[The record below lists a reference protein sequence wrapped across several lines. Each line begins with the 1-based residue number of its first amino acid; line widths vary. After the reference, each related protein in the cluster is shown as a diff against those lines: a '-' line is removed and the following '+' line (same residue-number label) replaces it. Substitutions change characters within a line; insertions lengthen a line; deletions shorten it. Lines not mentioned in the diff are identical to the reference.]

1 MDMASL
7 SGAFTQIFIMLIVV
21 AVGYL
26 ATKLGYI
33 TAHGYQS
40 INSLLIHIA
49 LPCMII
55 ASVADLDPSVGAS
68 RVPAAFAMAFLQFI
82 LLVAITWVC
91 NIVLRTPGWQ
101 RPLYLFGNVCTNTG
115 FICLPVIASIYGDD
129 TILISSIYVLV
140 CNLALG
146 TIGMATLQ
154 VGSQEYGPAPDHL
167 PSLPTGTVPQ
177 SEQKSLRERLS
188 QVSLT
193 PKMLLNAPLI
203 ACIIALALF
212 FSGYHLPELVN
223 APIALIG
230 RICTPLAMMIVG
242 SALAQ
247 SDLRTVFGEWRF
259 YPFILI
265 RQVALPLASVLIAAR
280 IISDPVLLWVFAIM
294 FAAPVGSMVP
304 AWADS
309 FNQDGIWAAKLTVVS
324 TLAFFLALPVLVVAM
339 SAL

>member
-1 MDMASL
+1 MASL

-21 AVGYL
+21 AVGYS
-26 ATKLGYI
+26 ATKLGHI
-33 TAHGYQS
+33 TVAGYRS
-40 INSLLIHIA
+40 INALLIHIA

-55 ASVADLDPSVGAS
+55 ASVADLDPSIGAS
-68 RVPAAFAMAFLQFI
+68 RVPGAFAMAFAQFA
-82 LLVAITWVC
+82 LLFIVTWGCNVA
-91 NIVLRTPGWQ
+91 LRTPGWQ

-115 FICLPVIASIYGDD
+115 FICLPIIASLYGND

-146 TIGMATLQ
+146 KIGMAVLQ

-167 PSLPTGTVPQ
+167 PLLTAGTAGR
-177 SEQKSLRERLS
+177 SKEKTLRERLS
-188 QVSLT
+188 QVSLN

-203 ACIIALALF
+203 ACVIALALF
-212 FSGYHLPELVN
+212 FSGWHLPELIN

-230 RICTPLAMMIVG
+230 RVCTPLAMMIVG

-259 YPFILI
+259 YPFALI
-265 RQVALPLASVLIAAR
+265 RQILIPAIAFFIAAHSV
-280 IISDPVLLWVFAIM
+280 SDPVLLWVFTLM

-304 AWADS
+304 SWADAY
-309 FNQDGIWAAKLTVVS
+309 NQDGVWAAKLTVVS
-324 TLAFFLALPVLVVAM
+324 TLAFFVALPILVVAM
-339 SAL
+339 NTL